1 MAASASLNQKEIR
14 KLFKEARRVLKHPC
28 LDILIAPSSSEQ
40 GRLLV
45 VTPGRIGTAPERN
58 KIRRRLKALF
68 YEENRHE
75 HPYDLVLFIKKE
87 ALALSYDELKA
98 LVLPYWGSI
107 T

>member
-1 MAASASLNQKEIR
+1 MAASASITQTEIK
-14 KLFKEARRVLKHPC
+14 KLFKQARRVLKHPC
-28 LDILIAPSSSEQ
+28 LDILIAPSSSEV

-45 VTPGRIGTAPERN
+45 VTPARIGTAPKRN

-75 HPYDLVLFIKKE
+75 HPYDVVLFIKKE

-98 LVLPYWGSI
+98 LITPHWGSLA
-107 T
+107 